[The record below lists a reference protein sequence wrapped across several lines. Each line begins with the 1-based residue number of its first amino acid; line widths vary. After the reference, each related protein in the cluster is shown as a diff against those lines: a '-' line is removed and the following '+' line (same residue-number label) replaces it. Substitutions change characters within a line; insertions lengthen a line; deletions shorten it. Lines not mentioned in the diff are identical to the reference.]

1 MQNQETV
8 LMHYG
13 IKGQK
18 WGVRRFQD
26 EDGSLTAAGRERYQR
41 DSVPK
46 AGRKPKSKLATI
58 GAAIKNKAE
67 DKIDDV
73 RKRNPKNLTDDELN
87 ERINRLRKEAEYKRL
102 TEELNRK
109 PNQNQNQNNQNQG
122 QGKKN
127 KGGGKGGGKKH
138 PYLALALLTPVATA
152 IGLGTSA
159 IAKEKIMSFM
169 NNHAD
174 VLASRAQDAQR
185 NIRNVTDMNYAQRLL
200 DSAANA
206 RNLADAVTNAMK
218 KGGK

>member
-102 TEELNRK
+102 TDELNRK

-122 QGKKN
+122 KKN
-127 KGGGKGGGKKH
+127 KGGGKKH

-159 IAKEKIMSFM
+159 IAKEHVSNFLNKR
-169 NNHAD
+169 AD
-174 VLASRAQDAQR
+174 TKVFTAIEYARQNGGTVRAQ
-185 NIRNVTDMNYAQRLL
+185 LL
-200 DSAANA
+200 REAGERAV
-206 RNLADAVTNAMK
+206 RTADKLSDTIYK
-218 KGGK
+218 

>member
-41 DSVPK
+41 ESAPK
-46 AGRKPKSKLATI
+46 AGRKPQSKLATI
-58 GAAIKNKAE
+58 GAAIKNKTQ

-109 PNQNQNQNNQNQG
+109 PGQNNQNNQNQG

-159 IAKEKIMSFM
+159 IAKEHVSNFLNKR
-169 NNHAD
+169 AD
-174 VLASRAQDAQR
+174 TKVFTAIEYARQNGGTVRAQ
-185 NIRNVTDMNYAQRLL
+185 LL
-200 DSAANA
+200 REAGERAV
-206 RNLADAVTNAMK
+206 RTADKLSDTIYK
-218 KGGK
+218 